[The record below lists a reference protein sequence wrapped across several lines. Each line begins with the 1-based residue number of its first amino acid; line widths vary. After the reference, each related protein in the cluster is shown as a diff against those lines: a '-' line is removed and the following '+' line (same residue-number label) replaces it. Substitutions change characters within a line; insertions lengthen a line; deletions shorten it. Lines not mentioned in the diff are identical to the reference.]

1 MKQIQTILLALIILL
16 SPDTRAQQFE
26 RFQRTHLTTDDG
38 MLQNNVIDLAIDPLN
53 ICWFSYANGLQRYD
67 GRYFSFVPIQ
77 EGLPDNKWV
86 RFLATSGGR
95 FLLSH
100 SYGISE
106 YLPGKNSFRLIWKNT
121 EGQTKLPKLLAE
133 NNGILYFLSYPNQLI
148 AFQLGTNKENKR
160 ENIAISKHAP
170 SLSSDLARF
179 GKNRGDTIC
188 ISWKNTLFY
197 FDLRKNKVIDMF
209 HAETGREFASLECL
223 SDEELIYSLYQE
235 PAVIYKY
242 KLSDKSLK
250 KITIPSLQGINAIRN
265 KLFVWEGR
273 VLWSLFNRVFVL
285 NNDYEGMVSELCDFN
300 RNPLFES
307 SNVNKMESDQFGN
320 LYLVSIMDGVCR
332 ISNKHLAI
340 KQYATNNPEAKSAHV
355 LSLWVNKKAN
365 HILTGTLG
373 NGLFIYDSSQNLLK
387 HIRSLPGKT
396 SALTVNAIA
405 QTPSGE
411 YLLACAGET
420 KLWSYHFNKN
430 QFTPIPIRNFQ
441 KLEPNTPS
449 YFCKTILC
457 TDSLV
462 VISSQKDLYM
472 YRQGDKYVEEWT
484 MHGNNDILGSM
495 MRGGLMINFYPDT
508 LCWDDPFQKTIVRKK
523 FFPNTGHVRC
533 FAEKPGGNIFLGTN
547 NGVFEIDDAGKS
559 IRHIS
564 KNEGLPDDCIYAMA
578 FDEEGLLW
586 CSSNKG
592 IFCINLQ
599 KPGYVFQLTREDGLQ
614 ENEFNTGV
622 VFKSGHELFFGGI
635 KGANSFYP
643 DQIRQGNEAI
653 RLMLT
658 RIQVNNKEYIGDSA
672 VWYTRSLTLP
682 YDKNNLAFDVTAMSG
697 RMPGRY
703 SFQYRMNPI
712 DPEWVQNS
720 DMQTIRYYLPPGK
733 YSLDIYAGRTYDA
746 SVLPMHSISIIIKP
760 PFWKTWWF
768 YSIVG
773 IVIFSLLLF
782 SVNDYQRKKYQ
793 QKLIELESARRVQ
806 MEKERISRDLH
817 DSIGAYA
824 NAVLHKTDLL
834 GYKLTEPESKALMTD
849 LRFASK
855 DIIHSLRETIWALQK
870 EAFACTDCLIRIR
883 NFVQQLGRYYPDIQF
898 QVTGTAP
905 SNRMLENQQAL
916 NLVRMVQEAITNAIK
931 HSGATHIS
939 VESIPGTE
947 AWTIL
952 VQDDGSGF
960 DEEKINPGYGLDN
973 IRERGK
979 ASGIDVLL
987 TTKET
992 QGTRFQF
999 TV

>member
-1 MKQIQTILLALIILL
+1 MKTVCTILLYLSILYGAH
-16 SPDTRAQQFE
+16 AQVQE
-26 RFQRTHLTTDDG
+26 RFHSTHLTTDDG
-38 MLQNNVIDLAIDPLN
+38 MLQNNVIDLEVDPLN
-53 ICWFSYANGLQRYD
+53 ICWFSYANGLQRFD
-67 GRYFSFVPIQ
+67 GKNFSFVPIQ

-86 RFLATSGGR
+86 KFFHTSNGR
-95 FLLSH
+95 FFLSH
-100 SYGISE
+100 ALGISE
-106 YLPGKNSFRLIWKNT
+106 YVPATNRFRLIWKNK
-121 EGQTKLPKLLAE
+121 EGQTKHPRILAE
-133 NNGILYFLSYPNQLI
+133 SNGSLHFLEYPHQLI
-148 AFQLGTNKENKR
+148 SYRLAQEKIIKNEPLA
-160 ENIAISKHAP
+160 IAALEP
-170 SLSSDLARF
+170 SMNASLIRF
-179 GKNRGDTIC
+179 GKNRGNNIC
-188 ISWKNTLFY
+188 ISWKHKLYNVNLVE
-197 FDLRKNKVIDMF
+197 NKVHDIV
-209 HAETGREFASLECL
+209 ETEPDKEFSVLEFI
-223 SDEELIYSLYQE
+223 SDDEIIFSLYQE
-235 PAVIYKY
+235 PVVVYKY
-242 KLSDKSLK
+242 RPRSKERK
-250 KITIPSLQGINAIRN
+250 KIIIPELQAYDGIRN
-265 KLFVWEGR
+265 KMFIWEGR
-273 VLWSLFNRVFVL
+273 VLWSLSNRVFVL
-285 NNDYEGMVSELCDFN
+285 GNDYESLVSELVDFN
-300 RNPLFES
+300 RNPLFEFS
-307 SNVNKMESDQFGN
+307 IISKMLSDKFGN
-320 LYLVSIMDGVCR
+320 LYINSLMDGVCR

-340 KQYATNNPEAKSAHV
+340 KQYSNNNQVAKGLHI
-355 LSLWVNKKAN
+355 LSLWADKKAN
-365 HILTGTLG
+365 LVLTGTLS
-373 NGLFIYDSSQNLLK
+373 NGLLIYDSTQKLLR
-387 HIRSLPGKT
+387 HVRSLPGKT
-396 SALTVNAIA
+396 KSLSVNAIA
-405 QTPSGE
+405 QTAPGE

-420 KLWSYHFNKN
+420 SLWLYNHQKN
-430 QFTPIPIRNFQ
+430 VFKPIPVKRTDTI
-441 KLEPNTPS
+441 PSDGPS
-449 YFCKTILC
+449 YYCKTIVSS
-457 TDSLV
+457 DSLSI
-462 VISSQKDLYM
+462 ISSQNDLFLYTHGNG
-472 YRQGDKYVEEWT
+472 YADEWT
-484 MHGNNDILGSM
+484 MHENRDFLGAA
-495 MRGGLMINFYPDT
+495 MRGRLIISFYPDT
-508 LCWDDPFQKTIVRKK
+508 LCWFDPFQKRQVRKK

-533 FAEKPGGNIFLGTN
+533 FVDKAGGNIFLGTN
-547 NGVFEIDDAGKS
+547 NGVFEIDDEGTI
-559 IRHIS
+559 IRHLS
-564 KNEGLPDDCIYAMA
+564 KKDGLPDDCIYAMA
-578 FDEEGLLW
+578 FDESGLLW

-622 VFKSGHELFFGGI
+622 AFKVGHELFFGGI

-658 RIQVNNKEYIGDSA
+658 RIQVNNKEYTGDSA

-697 RMPGRY
+697 SMPGRY

-712 DPEWVQNS
+712 DPEWIQNS

-746 SVLPMHSISIIIKP
+746 SALPMHSISIIIKP

-768 YSIVG
+768 YSLVG

-883 NFVQQLGRYYPDIQF
+883 NFVQQLSRYYPDIQF

-905 SNRMLENQQAL
+905 PNRMLENQQAL

-947 AWTIL
+947 AWTLL